1 MKTRTKQGGISL
13 IVGLIMLVLITL
25 MVVTSFNIAGSH
37 LMVVNNTQIQTEL
50 EAAANAAVEQ
60 AISSTDIVAPTSD
73 YLKAPGVNL
82 AISQF
87 ESSATGTDQAK
98 TSVTV
103 NVKASC
109 EKARTLSNKEAVA
122 VSKECLWDP
131 DTGGAFIEGKTSASN
146 ESLCAEALWNINA
159 TTLPEGAYSKA
170 KMEVNQG
177 ISMNVSRTVTSDCGS

>member
-1 MKTRTKQGGISL
+1 MTTISKQKGISL

-37 LMVVNNTQIQTEL
+37 LMVVNNSQIQTEL
-50 EAAANAAVEQ
+50 EAAANAAIEQ
-60 AISSTDIVAPTSD
+60 AISSTDVVVQTSD
-73 YLKAPGVNL
+73 YLKPAGVDL

-87 ESSATGTDQAK
+87 ESAATGTAQAK
-98 TSVTV
+98 TAVTV

-109 EKARTLSNKEAVA
+109 EKARTLSNKEAA
-122 VSKECLWDP
+122 SVSKDCLWDP
-131 DTGGAFIEGKTSASN
+131 DTGGAYIEDKTSASS

-159 TTLPEGAYSKA
+159 STSAPNDSRA

-177 ISMNVSRTVTSDCGS
+177 VSMNVSRTVTSDCGS